1 MESLRIVPI
10 EEDAKDASDDAE
22 EDTEDGIANLEDK
35 IHNPETKAEDDGC
48 EHGEL
53 KCCGSC
59 SLMLQN

>member
-1 MESLRIVPI
+1 MASVELLRIIPI
-10 EEDAKDASDDAE
+10 EEDAEDASDDAE

-53 KCCGSC
+53 KD
-59 SLMLQN
+59 